1 MRVLLTGGAGFI
13 GSWVAEKYLEKG
25 FDVIVVDN
33 LSTGKKEFVSK
44 DVKFYQ
50 IDIREKEKMEK
61 IFKENKIE
69 IINHHA
75 AQASVSF
82 SIKEPYEDFLNNIYG
97 SMILLELSKKY
108 GISKFIFASTGGAIY
123 GEPSKN
129 PVSED
134 YEPNPISPY
143 GFSKMIFEKYLDY
156 YHKFFKINFVSLR
169 YGNVYGPRQNPLGEA
184 GVIAIFVYRMLRN
197 EDCYIYGDGNQV
209 RDFIYVDDVV
219 NANLKATELLLK
231 NDNVSIKINIGMGKP
246 ISINEVF
253 KILSE
258 KMSYKKKPIYTSKGE
273 GEVYKVYL
281 DIKRAKEIL
290 KWEPKISFENGI
302 EKVIEYFKN
311 EGN

>member
-44 DVKFYQ
+44 KAKFYE
-50 IDIREKEKMEK
+50 IDIRDKEKMEK

-69 IINHHA
+69 IVNHHA

-97 SMILLELSKKY
+97 SMNLLELSKKY
-108 GISKFIFASTGGAIY
+108 GVSKFIFASTGGAIY
-123 GEPSKN
+123 GEPLKN

-134 YEPNPISPY
+134 AELNPISPY
-143 GFSKMIFEKYLDY
+143 AFSKMIFEKYLDY

-184 GVIAIFVYRMLRN
+184 GVIAIFGYRMLKN
-197 EDCYIYGDGNQV
+197 EDCYIYGDGEQV
-209 RDFIYVDDVV
+209 RDFVYIDDVV
-219 NANLKATELLLK
+219 EANLKATEFLLE
-231 NDNVSIKINIGMGKP
+231 NENVSIKINIGMGKP
-246 ISINEVF
+246 VSINQVF
-253 KILSE
+253 EIFAE
-258 KMSYKKKPIYTSKGE
+258 KTNYKKKPIYAPKRE
-273 GEVYKVYL
+273 GEVYKIYL
-281 DIKRAKEIL
+281 DTRRAKEIL
-290 KWEPKISFENGI
+290 KWEPKVNFEDGI

-311 EGN
+311 ERN

>member
-134 YEPNPISPY
+134 YELNPISPY
-143 GFSKMIFEKYLDY
+143 AFSKMIFEKYLDY

-184 GVIAIFVYRMLRN
+184 GVVAIFIYRMLRN

-258 KMSYKKKPIYTSKGE
+258 KMSYKKKPIYAAKRE

-290 KWEPKISFENGI
+290 KWEPKINFENGI

>member
-143 GFSKMIFEKYLDY
+143 AFSKMIFEKYLDY

-184 GVIAIFVYRMLRN
+184 GVIAIFIYRMLRN

-258 KMSYKKKPIYTSKGE
+258 KMSYKKKPIYAAKRE

-290 KWEPKISFENGI
+290 KWEPKINFENGI

>member
-1 MRVLLTGGAGFI
+1 MKVLLTGGAGFI

-33 LSTGKKEFVSK
+33 LSTGKKEFVPK
-44 DVKFYQ
+44 DAKFYQ
-50 IDIREKEKMEK
+50 IDIKDKEKMEK

-69 IINHHA
+69 IVNHHA
-75 AQASVSF
+75 AQASVNF

-123 GEPSKN
+123 GEPFKN

-134 YEPNPISPY
+134 DGLNPISPY
-143 GFSKMIFEKYLDY
+143 AFSKMIFEKYLDY
-156 YHKFFKINFVSLR
+156 YYKFFKINFVSLR

-184 GVIAIFVYRMLRN
+184 GVIAIFSYRMLKN
-197 EDCYIYGDGNQV
+197 EDCYIYGDGEQV
-209 RDFIYVDDVV
+209 RDFVYVDDVV
-219 NANLKATELLLK
+219 EANLKATELLLK
-231 NDNVSIKINIGMGKP
+231 NDNVSIKINIGMGRP

-253 KILSE
+253 KILAE
-258 KMSYKKKPIYTSKGE
+258 KINYKKKPIYAPKRE
-273 GEVYKVYL
+273 GEVYKIYL
-281 DIKRAKEIL
+281 DIKKAKEIL
-290 KWEPKISFENGI
+290 KWEPKISFEKGI